1 MKSGMREMWIIAMFD
16 LPTTET
22 EEKKEYTRFR
32 KFLLNDGFKMMQYSV
47 YIRHCGSH
55 ATMETHINRIVKNLP
70 LKGKIQII
78 KLTDKQVGDISTYL
92 GLTKSKPIESLPQ
105 FIFI

>member
-1 MKSGMREMWIIAMFD
+1 MWIIAMFD
-16 LPTTET
+16 LPTKEVKD
-22 EEKKEYTRFR
+22 KKEYTKFR

-55 ATMETHINRIVKNLP
+55 STMDTHVNRIVKNLP
-70 LKGKIQII
+70 FEGKIQII

-92 GLTKSKPIESLPQ
+92 GLNKTKPIESLSQ